1 MHTAKIIGATMPLM
15 GDVARSSED
24 LLSYCTRV
32 SATAN
37 QKNFKTGPK
46 LLRSLVKRKEWS
58 PFEMVSVTMEIL
70 TTRDIARQIL
80 RHRSFSFQEFSQ
92 RYAVVDLE
100 GMVLRE
106 ARDQHPTDRQ
116 ASVPTEDGGVQD
128 WWLGSQRN
136 IRAIIAQAYAT
147 ALEVGI
153 AKEVA
158 RTILPE
164 GMTPSRLYMAG
175 TLRSWIHYVQLRS
188 AHGTQLEHQLV
199 AAAAWSQLI
208 DLYPALTEVLSQTVE
223 QTDVG

>member
-1 MHTAKIIGATMPLM
+1 MHSAKIIGATMPLM
-15 GDVARSSED
+15 GDVARTSED
-24 LLSYCTRV
+24 LLSYCARV

-37 QKNFKTGPK
+37 QKNFKTGWR
-46 LLRSLVKRKEWS
+46 LLRSLVRRKEWS
-58 PFEMVSVTMEIL
+58 PFEMVSVTMEIT

-92 RYAVVDLE
+92 RYAAVDMEEL
-100 GMVLRE
+100 VLRE

-116 ASVPTEDGGVQD
+116 ASVATTDGGVQD
-128 WWLGSQRN
+128 WWIGQQ
-136 IRAIIAQAYAT
+136 RAIRNTISQTYLN
-147 ALEVGI
+147 ALAMGM

-175 TLRSWIHYVQLRS
+175 TLRSWIHYTQLRS

-199 AAAAWSQLI
+199 AASAMRQLD
-208 DLYPALTEVLSQTVE
+208 DLYPSLVGVLNEGE
-223 QTDVG
+223 QANAG